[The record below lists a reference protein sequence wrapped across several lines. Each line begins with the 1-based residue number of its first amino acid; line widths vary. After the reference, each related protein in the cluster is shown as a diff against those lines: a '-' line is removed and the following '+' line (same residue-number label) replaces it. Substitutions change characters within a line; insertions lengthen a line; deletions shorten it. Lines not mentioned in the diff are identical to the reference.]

1 MSQLNSIS
9 ATIKTPPHGTIPIIE
24 SLSDAYQLWHS
35 FLNQIPRLTRYSLG
49 IKTDNLFTTILELAL
64 TAGYAERTNKLAV
77 VKKLSAQFDALK
89 FFLKILWEIK
99 AIDTNKYAQL
109 SQKLEAI
116 GKMIGG
122 WLSSLKK
129 ETLPM

>member
-1 MSQLNSIS
+1 M
-9 ATIKTPPHGTIPIIE
+9 A
-24 SLSDAYQLWHS
+24 
-35 FLNQIPRLTRYSLG
+35 
-49 IKTDNLFTTILELAL
+49 LA
-64 TAGYAERTNKLAV
+64 AGYAERVNKLAI

-99 AIDTNKYAQL
+99 AIDTNKYGQL

-122 WLSSLKK
+122 WLASLKK